1 MQCQDNQSW
10 HLLLQKQASWLHQ
23 NPSCT
28 HPNVFGLVAAV
39 SLPETGETGPQY
51 DAALEESYG
60 FRKMRV
66 LCSCALL
73 SDAGGLIGRL
83 GGIRR
88 NPGLSD
94 FHFLL
99 RCARTSGVRMRA
111 APPEME
117 AKPMDIKNVL
127 EVLQALALVASITK
141 TFLAIA
147 KEVEEMIREHKHHN
161 G

>member
-23 NPSCT
+23 NPSCA
-28 HPNVFGLVAAV
+28 HQNVFGLVAAV

-66 LCSCALL
+66 LCSCALP

-88 NPGLSD
+88 NPRLSD

-147 KEVEEMIREHKHHN
+147 QEVEEMIREHKHHN

>member
-1 MQCQDNQSW
+1 
-10 HLLLQKQASWLHQ
+10 
-23 NPSCT
+23 
-28 HPNVFGLVAAV
+28 
-39 SLPETGETGPQY
+39 
-51 DAALEESYG
+51 
-60 FRKMRV
+60 MRV
-66 LCSCALL
+66 LCSCALP

-88 NPGLSD
+88 NPRLSD

-147 KEVEEMIREHKHHN
+147 QEVEEMIREHKHHN

>member
-1 MQCQDNQSW
+1 MNDTAKTVEAAIIMAMTAVRLDMTQCIS
-10 HLLLQKQASWLHQ
+10 
-23 NPSCT
+23 
-28 HPNVFGLVAAV
+28 
-39 SLPETGETGPQY
+39 
-51 DAALEESYG
+51 G
-60 FRKMRV
+60 FREMHIPCRHV
-66 LCSCALL
+66 PPEAADGRRWL
-73 SDAGGLIGRL
+73 SGGS
-83 GGIRR
+83 RR

-117 AKPMDIKNVL
+117 TKPMEIKNVL
-127 EVLQALALVASITK
+127 KVLQALALVASITK

>member
-1 MQCQDNQSW
+1 M
-10 HLLLQKQASWLHQ
+10 
-23 NPSCT
+23 
-28 HPNVFGLVAAV
+28 
-39 SLPETGETGPQY
+39 
-51 DAALEESYG
+51 
-60 FRKMRV
+60 

-73 SDAGGLIGRL
+73 SDAGDLIGRL

-94 FHFLL
+94 LHFLL

-111 APPEME
+111 ASSEME

-141 TFLAIA
+141 TFLTIA
-147 KEVEEMIREHKHHN
+147 KEVAEMIREHKHHN